1 MFDLIAFDADDTLW
15 ENNALYLQVQEKF
28 KHILAGYGVSDS
40 IDQQLEETEVR
51 NLAFY
56 GYGVMSFILS
66 LIELG
71 IQLTGGCIS
80 AADTSAILAMGKEII
95 ATEVQLYQHAEP
107 ALVELSKRYRLVL
120 ITKGELTHQLS
131 KISQSGLRQYFSE
144 VEVVP
149 DKTRAIYA
157 TILAKHSVQPSRFLM
172 VGDSLRSDILP
183 VLELGGWAVFVPN
196 DFTWTHEKG
205 QLPQGFQGR
214 FFELE
219 HLGQLPTLLE
229 KFEQGGV

>member
-15 ENNALYLQVQEKF
+15 ENNALYLRVQDKF
-28 KHILAGYGVSDS
+28 KNILASYGIVDP
-40 IDQQLEETEVR
+40 IDQQLEDTEVR

-56 GYGVMSFILS
+56 GYGVMSFTLS

-71 IQLTGGCIS
+71 IQLTSGHIS
-80 AADTSAILAMGKEII
+80 TGDISAILAMGKEMI
-95 ATEVQLYQHAEP
+95 TTQVQLYQHAEP
-107 ALVELSKRYRLVL
+107 ALVELSRRYRLVL

-131 KISQSGLRQYFSE
+131 KIAQSGLRQYFAE

-157 TILAKHSVQPSRFLM
+157 EILAKHGVQPARFLM

-196 DFTWTHEKG
+196 NFTWSHERG
-205 QLPQGFQGR
+205 RLPQDLQDR
-214 FFELE
+214 FLEVE
-219 HLGQLPTLLE
+219 HLGMLPSLLE
-229 KFEQGGV
+229 KFNQEE